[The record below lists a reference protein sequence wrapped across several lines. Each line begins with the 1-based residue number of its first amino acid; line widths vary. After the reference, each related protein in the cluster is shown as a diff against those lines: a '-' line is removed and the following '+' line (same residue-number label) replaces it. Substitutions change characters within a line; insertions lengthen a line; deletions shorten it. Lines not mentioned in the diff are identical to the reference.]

1 MSFLSV
7 FAFNMISSVAGLV
20 SAVFVGMAVL
30 KVLPGGMP
38 RGKRRYG
45 LWRAA
50 SAAACLVMVAWIAAW
65 LYKKGLLRNIG
76 VAILVDYLL
85 LIGHACCVSLLFRV
99 KFRKC
104 WGIVLFEQCVREFS
118 GVLAFM
124 GFTDRPLVLSIPEER
139 RTYML
144 LSSVVTLAV
153 FLVLLFA
160 LYKMK
165 VGDAYRQWMEHR
177 KLWSR
182 GMICLS
188 AYPILFYGVSGIL
201 MGGGAS
207 RNVSMGITVLTVTVA
222 LVLFHHM
229 GMEEWQRR
237 EFAAQELI
245 LQQQNVYIKT
255 LEGMQ
260 EEVRRFR
267 HDYRNMMSGL
277 RLTVKEGELTEADR
291 FLQEMTEDFDRQIG
305 GQIRQ
310 MGQLSNVRM
319 TEVKGMLL
327 AKLAQMQREGTA
339 CELEVMRPFQGTRCR
354 ATDLCRC
361 LGILIDN
368 AMEEVRGREDAR
380 VHIMISSQEGYTTF
394 RVKNRLYHSID
405 VHRIWQQGY
414 STKGKDRGIG
424 LASYRKILEGYED
437 VLPATAVQEGY
448 FIQEFKIQERNAG

>member
-7 FAFNMISSVAGLV
+7 FVFNMISSVAGLV
-20 SAVFVGMAVL
+20 SVVFMGMAVL
-30 KVLPGGMP
+30 KVLP
-38 RGKRRYG
+38 RGRRRYG
-45 LWRAA
+45 LWRVA
-50 SAAACLVMVAWIAAW
+50 SVAACLVMITWSASY
-65 LYKKGLLRNIG
+65 LYKKGLLSNFF
-76 VAILVDYLL
+76 VLVLEDYLR
-85 LIGHACCVSLLFRV
+85 LIGYACCVSLLFRV

-104 WGIVLFEQCVREFS
+104 WGIVLFEECVRECS
-118 GVLAFM
+118 NVLAFIS
-124 GFTDRPLVLSIPEER
+124 FTDRPLVLSIPEER
-139 RTYML
+139 RTYMF
-144 LSSVVTLAV
+144 LSSVVTMAV
-153 FLVLLFA
+153 FLALLFVM
-160 LYKMK
+160 YKMK

-177 KLWSR
+177 NLWSWGR
-182 GMICLS
+182 ICLS
-188 AYPILFYGVSGIL
+188 GYPILFYGIMEVL

-207 RNVSMGITVLTVTVA
+207 RNVSMGITLLMVTAA

-277 RLTVKEGELTEADR
+277 CLTVKEGELTEAGR
-291 FLQEMTEDFDRQIG
+291 FLQEMTEDFDSQIG

-310 MGQLSNVRM
+310 MGHLSNVRM
-319 TEVKGMLL
+319 TEVKGLLL

-339 CELEVMRPFQGTRCR
+339 CELEVMRPFQKTRCR

-361 LGILIDN
+361 LGVLIDN
-368 AMEEVRGREDAR
+368 AMEEVRGQEDAW

-394 RVKNRLYHSID
+394 RVKNRLYHNID

-414 STKGKDRGIG
+414 STKGEDRGFG
-424 LASYRKILEGYED
+424 LASYRQILEGYED